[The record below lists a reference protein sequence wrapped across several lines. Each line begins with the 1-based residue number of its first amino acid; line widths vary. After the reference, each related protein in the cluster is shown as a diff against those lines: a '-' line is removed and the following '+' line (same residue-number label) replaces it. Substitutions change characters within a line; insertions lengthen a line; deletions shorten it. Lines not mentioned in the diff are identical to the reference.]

1 MADWDAEDRLI
12 DELLASGVLE
22 SDPDEQPCLP
32 PNLES
37 WPADHCLAIVL
48 DHVDPARLSDSER
61 VRYVVAAERL
71 TAHTQAAG
79 FSGIGAVAGSYRCLD
94 LDDAQLIA
102 DGVAFELASALRWTR
117 RHAETEL
124 DLALELLETLP
135 SVLRALSEGRID
147 RQRAKIIVD
156 GTAHLQ
162 SIAHARQ
169 VADDVLDDA
178 ARLTTGQLAGR
189 VRRGCLEADPDTVR
203 AVVEQ
208 AKTERRFLSWTSPDG
223 TTGIQVTGIDPVR
236 GQELSD
242 RINRI
247 ARDLGGNGETRTMD
261 QLRADIALD
270 LLTGTTSPTV
280 GKVHLTVDLATLAG
294 LADTP
299 GDLAGYGPI
308 LADIARQYV
317 EDGGGCWDW
326 TVTHPESG
334 MPVGDGHTK
343 RRHTAAQRRRLAV
356 RHSTCVAPG
365 CRMPTINCDLDH
377 TTPYSESGLTDTDD
391 SAPLCRHHHCIRH
404 QTGWS
409 YKHLPDG
416 DILWTSP
423 LGTTYTTS
431 GRSP

>member
-1 MADWDAEDRLI
+1 V
-12 DELLASGVLE
+12 G
-22 SDPDEQPCLP
+22 
-32 PNLES
+32 
-37 WPADHCLAIVL
+37 
-48 DHVDPARLSDSER
+48 
-61 VRYVVAAERL
+61 
-71 TAHTQAAG
+71 
-79 FSGIGAVAGSYRCLD
+79 
-94 LDDAQLIA
+94 
-102 DGVAFELASALRWTR
+102 FELASALRWTR

-124 DLALELLETLP
+124 DLALDLAEQLP

-162 SIAHARQ
+162 SVAHARQ
-169 VADDVLDDA
+169 VADEVLDDA
-178 ARLTTGQLAGR
+178 GRLTTGQLAGR
-189 VRRGCLEADPDTVR
+189 VRRACLQADPDTVR
-203 AVVEQ
+203 TVVER
-208 AKTERRFLSWTSPDG
+208 AKTERRFVTWTSPDG
-223 TTGIQVTGIDPVR
+223 TMGIQVSGIDPVR

-247 ARDLGGNGETRTMD
+247 ARELRGNGEPRTMD
-261 QLRADIALD
+261 QLRADVAVD

-308 LADIARQYV
+308 LTDITRQLV
-317 EDGGGCWDW
+317 ESGDGSWDW
-326 TVTHPESG
+326 TVVHPESQ
-334 MPVGDGHTK
+334 MPVADGHTK
-343 RRHTAAQRRRLAV
+343 RRHTASQRRRLAV
-356 RHSTCVAPG
+356 RHTTCVAPG
-365 CRMPTINCDLDH
+365 CRMPTIDCDLDH
-377 TTPYSESGLTDTDD
+377 TTPYAESGVTDTDD

-404 QTGWS
+404 QTGWT
-409 YKHLPDG
+409 YRHLPNG

>member
-1 MADWDAEDRLI
+1 VED
-12 DELLASGVLE
+12 
-22 SDPDEQPCLP
+22 
-32 PNLES
+32 
-37 WPADHCLAIVL
+37 WPADFGLAILL
-48 DHVDPARLSDSER
+48 DHLDPMSLSDADR

-71 TAHTQAAG
+71 TAHTQATG
-79 FSGIGAVAGSYRCLD
+79 ISGIGAVVASYRSLD
-94 LDDAQLIA
+94 FGDAQLVA
-102 DGVAFELASALRWTR
+102 DGVGFELGSALRWTR

-124 DLALELLETLP
+124 DLALDLAERLP
-135 SVLRALSEGRID
+135 SVLRALSEGWID

-156 GTAHLQ
+156 GTAHLE

-169 VADDVLDDA
+169 VADDILDDA
-178 ARLTTGQLAGR
+178 GRLTTGQLAGR
-189 VRRGCLEADPDTVR
+189 VRRGCLQADPDTIR
-203 AVVEQ
+203 TVEER
-208 AKTERRFLSWTSPDG
+208 AKTERRFTSWTSPDG

-247 ARDLGGNGETRTMD
+247 ARELRGNGETRTMD
-261 QLRADIALD
+261 QLRADIAVD

-280 GKVHLTVDLATLAG
+280 GRIHLTVDLATLAG

-299 GDLAGYGPI
+299 GDLAGYGSI
-308 LADIARQYV
+308 LADITRQYV
-317 EDGGGCWDW
+317 EDGDGSWDW
-326 TVTHPESG
+326 TVVHPDSG
-334 MPVGDGHTK
+334 MPVADGHTK
-343 RRHTAAQRRRLAV
+343 RRHTASQRRRLMV

-365 CRMPTINCDLDH
+365 CRMPTIDCDLDH
-377 TTPYSESGLTDTDD
+377 TTPYSESGVTDTDD

-409 YKHLPDG
+409 YKHLPNG
-416 DILWTSP
+416 DIVWTSP